1 MLLLVIYYKE
11 SRFLQGNGTPC
22 QQIVTRDSFTKVP
35 VILIM
40 KRQALDSD
48 FRRPPTIT
56 EAHSVKF
63 DSVVGLPLSYQIH
76 LTSLLNMASMVHCY
90 ADAYLL

>member
-1 MLLLVIYYKE
+1 MIYYKE
-11 SRFLQGNGTPC
+11 SIFLQGNGIPC

-56 EAHSVKF
+56 VAHSLKF
-63 DSVVGLPLSYQIH
+63 DSVVDLPLSYHIH